1 MSLIKIISSIA
12 IFKTNYVYQSIL
24 SKHSLEI
31 HYISRVCLLYSYNCL
46 FHEDSL
52 YLFFTS
58 MSKLISIFDRALHD

>member
-31 HYISRVCLLYSYNCL
+31 HYASRLCLLYSYNCL
-46 FHEDSL
+46 FHVNV
-52 YLFFTS
+52 
-58 MSKLISIFDRALHD
+58 SKLISTFDRALHD